1 MCISCQ
7 SETNTYLSDKYKY
20 KQNFCQELRTT
31 KTEFVDIMPSK
42 PGKPGKVRLPKD
54 DLDFLVETTKYSE
67 HEIK

>member
-7 SETNTYLSDKYKY
+7 SETNTYLSDKYKH
-20 KQNFCQELRTT
+20 KQNFCQDLRTT

-67 HEIK
+67 QEIK